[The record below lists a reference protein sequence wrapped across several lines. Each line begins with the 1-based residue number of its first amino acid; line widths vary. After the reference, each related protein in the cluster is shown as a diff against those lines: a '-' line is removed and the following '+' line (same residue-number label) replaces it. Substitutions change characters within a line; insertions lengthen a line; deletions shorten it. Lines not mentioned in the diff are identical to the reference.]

1 MQENLNQIYNKVE
14 KAAIKSGRTVSDIKI
29 LAATKTQ
36 DAKTVNRAIELGI
49 TCIGENRVQDF
60 LSKYDDINKNIE
72 IHFIGSL
79 QKNKIRYIIDK
90 VNLIESVNSYSL
102 AYEINKYAAKI
113 GKIMDILIEINI
125 SEEESKA
132 GMMPSDVYDEILKIS
147 ALKNVKIQGLM
158 AIIQKNSEITKK
170 IEDFQKMYR
179 FFVDIKAKKIDNVSM
194 RYLSLGMS
202 EDYELA
208 IENGA
213 NLIRLG
219 TCIFG
224 KRE

>member
-1 MQENLNQIYNKVE
+1 MQENLKQIYNKVE